1 MAMIIEL
8 RGVEF
13 HNKGAEL
20 MLHAI
25 VEKIKSKFPDA
36 MFVME
41 KSTSAP
47 MSKQK
52 EFGIFTKTNIR
63 VFKIPIKYIFALIPK
78 PIRLRNNYV
87 TEGEINIV
95 IDGSGFAF
103 GDQWGAWKAGYR
115 LSDHII
121 KWKKAGKTVIM
132 MPQAFGP
139 FTDQALKT
147 KMQTIIKYSD
157 LIFARD
163 RKSYDYMIEIDPK
176 ATNIQ
181 LRPDFTNLIRG
192 PIPSSFNKETCE
204 VAIIPNNKMIET
216 ASDAGGVAYVNLLR
230 KMVKLIQDKG
240 YKPFFLI
247 HEGKKDLALA
257 LKTNESISDPVPVVI
272 EDNPLYVKGII
283 GASKAVITS
292 RFHGL
297 VSCLSQAI
305 PCLATGWS
313 HKYAMLLE
321 DYSYGE
327 ALIDV
332 DCDNSTLL
340 RKIESVLDESS
351 RRSIIEKLKKN
362 SIDQKKL
369 SEATWEEIFALL
381 SKCNS

>member
-25 VEKIKSKFPDA
+25 IEKIRNRFPEVI
-36 MFVME
+36 FVME
-41 KSTSAP
+41 KTPSAP
-47 MSKQK
+47 RIKQR
-52 EFGIFTKTNIR
+52 EFDIYTKTN
-63 VFKIPIKYIFALIPK
+63 FKLFKFPLKYIFAVVPQSIRRSNHLIS
-78 PIRLRNNYV
+78 
-87 TEGEINIV
+87 EGEINVV

-115 LSDHII
+115 LADHII
-121 KWKKAGKTVIM
+121 KWKNNGKKVIM

-139 FTDQALKT
+139 FTDPKLKI

-163 RKSYDYMIEIDPK
+163 RISYQYMLDLDPK
-176 ATNIQ
+176 ATNIK
-181 LRPDFTNLIRG
+181 LRPDFTNLIKG
-192 PIPSSFNKETCE
+192 SIPADFNPKTCE

-216 ASDAGGVAYVNLLR
+216 ASEEGGAAYKSMLI
-230 KMVKLIQDKG
+230 KMVELIQDKG

-257 LKTNESISDPVPVVI
+257 LKTNESIKAQIPVVI
-272 EDNPLYVKGII
+272 EDNPLHVKGII
-283 GASKAVITS
+283 GSSKAVITS

-297 VSCLSQAI
+297 VSCLAQAI

-313 HKYAMLLE
+313 HKYEMLLE
-321 DYSYGE
+321 DYDYSE
-327 ALIDV
+327 ALVDV
-332 DCDNSTLL
+332 KSSDEVLL
-340 RKIESVLDESS
+340 QKIESVLEASS
-351 RRSIIEKLKKN
+351 RLSIIEKLKKN
-362 SIDQKKL
+362 SVGQKKL
-369 SEATWEEIFALL
+369 SEETWEEIFALL
-381 SKCNS
+381 SSIN

>member
-25 VEKIKSKFPDA
+25 IEKIKSKFPDV

-41 KSTSAP
+41 KTASAP

-52 EFGIFTKTNIR
+52 EFGIFTKTN
-63 VFKIPIKYIFALIPK
+63 FKLYKFPLKYVFALVPQS
-78 PIRLRNNYV
+78 IRRNNNLV
-87 TEGEINIV
+87 TEGEIDIV

-115 LSDHII
+115 LADHII
-121 KWKKAGKTVIM
+121 KWKKDGKKVIM

-139 FTDQALKT
+139 FTDQALKV

-163 RKSYDYMIEIDPK
+163 RISYEYMLGLDPK
-176 ATNIQ
+176 ATNIK
-181 LRPDFTNLIRG
+181 LRPDFTNLIKG
-192 PIPSSFNKETCE
+192 SIPSDFNPKTCE

-216 ASDAGGVAYVNLLR
+216 ASEAGGIAYVNMLK
-230 KMVKLIQDKG
+230 KMVELIQDKG

-257 LKTNESISDPVPVVI
+257 LKTNESIKNQVPVVI
-272 EDNPLYVKGII
+272 EDNPLHVKGII

-297 VSCLSQAI
+297 VSCLAQAI

-313 HKYAMLLE
+313 HKYEMLLE
-321 DYSYGE
+321 DYGYGE
-327 ALIDV
+327 ALVDV
-332 DCDNSTLL
+332 NSDDTVLL
-340 RKIESVLDESS
+340 QKIESVLDESS
-351 RRSIIEKLKKN
+351 RATIVEKLKKN
-362 SIDQKKL
+362 SVDQKKL
-369 SEATWEEIFALL
+369 SEETWKEIFALL
-381 SKCNS
+381 SKSK